1 MAMTRAR
8 LEMLQTWKH
17 GRSTPR
23 VAAAALWDRG
33 EHRTI
38 ADGHVVMW

>member
-23 VAAAALWDRG
+23 AAAAALWNRG
-33 EHRTI
+33 EHRASPMVTWWC
-38 ADGHVVMW
+38 G